1 MVYLGLSNYFKKMSI
16 RGTAIR
22 LLEAKGLPESYETV
36 VFHSNMPY
44 EDTIRKLL
52 RGVPLNEALGIVE
65 IADSVT
71 PCRRCGSLKVTENSV
86 QTRSADEGA
95 TSFFFCTKCKAS
107 WKS

>member
-1 MVYLGLSNYFKKMSI
+1 MYLGLSNFLKKMSK
-16 RGTAIR
+16 RGTAVR
-22 LLEAKGLPESYETV
+22 LLVAKGLPESYETI
-36 VFHSNMPY
+36 VFHSNMHY

-52 RGVPLNEALGIVE
+52 RGVPLNDALGIVQ

-71 PCRRCGSLKVTENSV
+71 PCRRCGSLKVMENSV

-95 TSFFFCTKCKAS
+95 TSFFFCTKCKNS

>member
-1 MVYLGLSNYFKKMSI
+1 MSK
-16 RGTAIR
+16 RDSAIR
-22 LLEAKGLPESYETV
+22 LLEKKGIPKNFEAV
-36 VFHSNMPY
+36 VFHANVPY

-65 IADSVT
+65 VADSVT
-71 PCRRCGSLKVTENSV
+71 PCKKCGSLKVTENSV

-95 TSFFFCTKCKAS
+95 TSFFFCTKCKTS